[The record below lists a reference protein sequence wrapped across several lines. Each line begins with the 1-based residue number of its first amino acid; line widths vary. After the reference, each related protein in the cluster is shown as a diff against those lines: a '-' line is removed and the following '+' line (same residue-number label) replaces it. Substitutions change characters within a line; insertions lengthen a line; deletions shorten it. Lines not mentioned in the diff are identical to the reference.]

1 MPYEP
6 PITSRFAGHLLRARV
21 SPVEASVEPMEAH
34 TLILRDDSPGARH
47 LLGHAIN
54 PYSSRER
61 TDHIERMMAYARN
74 DPCASFT
81 LIGSLGP
88 AATRSAPYPA
98 NRAWSILTTA
108 EYVRG
113 DTQAVPLRCTGCDVF
128 QRLLI
133 VNGMTPAQVLA
144 YREWVRSQ

>member
-6 PITSRFAGHLLRARV
+6 PITSRFAGHLLRAGV
-21 SPVEASVEPMEAH
+21 SPVETSVEPMEVH
-34 TLILRDDSPGARH
+34 TLLLRDGTDARH
-47 LLGHAIN
+47 LLEHATN
-54 PYSSRER
+54 LDSSRTRAE
-61 TDHIERMMAYARN
+61 HVGRMMDYARN
-74 DPCASFT
+74 DPNASFT
-81 LIGSLGP
+81 LIGSP
-88 AATRSAPYPA
+88 SPTATRNTPYPE
-98 NRAWSILTTA
+98 NRVWSILTTA

-144 YREWVRSQ
+144 YREWVRNQ